1 MNGAASLVLGPTG
14 LVGRSLS
21 TLLREA
27 GGPLTLLTRRPT
39 GLAGAAVVER
49 LVDFSRLDDVAEH
62 LKADDLYCCLGTTL
76 RKAGSPEAFRAVDL
90 DLPLA
95 LCARAAAR
103 GVSRLFL
110 VTSSGA
116 DAGSRF
122 LYSRVK
128 GELEEAVAKL
138 PFKAVH
144 IARPS
149 LLLGERGESRPAEG
163 LAQAVL
169 PFLSPLIPA
178 RYRPIRATT
187 VAKALV
193 ALSKTSEAGVHF
205 HESDALA
212 SLGA

>member
-1 MNGAASLVLGPTG
+1 MPAALVLGPTG

-21 TLLREA
+21 ALLAEA

-39 GLAGAAVVER
+39 GLAGAGVVER
-49 LVDFSRLDDVAEH
+49 LVDFSRLDDVAAH
-62 LKADDLYCCLGTTL
+62 LKGDDLYCCLGTTL

-95 LCARAAAR
+95 LCDRAAAN

-110 VTSSGA
+110 VTSGGA
-116 DAGSRF
+116 DAGSRL

-128 GELEEAVAKL
+128 GELEAAVAKL
-138 PFKAVH
+138 PFKGVH

-149 LLLGERGESRPAEG
+149 LLLGERDESRPAEG

-187 VAKALV
+187 VARALV
-193 ALSKTSEAGVHF
+193 ALSKTVSAGVRI
-205 HESDALA
+205 HESDELA
-212 SLGA
+212 ALGA